1 MSTKREKQLAYSELQ
16 DKMLEEGVRRKK
28 AAKILAVLRH
38 FLGRSDLD
46 GLVALD
52 LGCSTGFIS
61 DELRAA
67 GAQVIGV
74 DIDVPGLA
82 AAHAHF
88 GSSIGFTCADG
99 EKLPMADRSV
109 DVVVFN
115 HIYEHVVDADAVMD
129 EIRRVLKD
137 DGVAYFGFANRLG
150 IVEPHYKLPFLSWL
164 PQGLADRYISKAG
177 KADHY
182 YEKFR
187 ARPGLKRM
195 AAGLN
200 IWDYTYPV
208 LTDSATFQSDDM
220 VPSRLAHAPLAFW
233 KSLAPIL
240 PTFIWVGTRSSAVP
254 AGPQTAVAPRRILSA

>member
-1 MSTKREKQLAYSELQ
+1 MAAERKRQLAYSELQ
-16 DKMLEEGVRRKK
+16 NKMLEEDVRRKK

-38 FLGRSDLD
+38 FLGRDDLA

-61 DELRAA
+61 DELRRA

-82 AAHAHF
+82 AAHERF
-88 GSSIGFTCADG
+88 GSEIGFTCADG
-99 EKLPMADRSV
+99 EQLPLADRSV
-109 DVVVFN
+109 DLIVFN

-137 DGVAYFGFANRLG
+137 DGVAYFGFANKLG

-164 PQGLADRYISKAG
+164 PQGLADRYVARSG
-177 KADHY
+177 RADQY

-187 ARPGLKRM
+187 TRRGLKKM

-208 LTDSATFQSDDM
+208 LTDSARFQSDDM
-220 VPSRLAHAPLAFW
+220 VPARLAHAPVAFW
-233 KSLAPIL
+233 RSLAPIL
-240 PTFIWVGTRSSAVP
+240 PTFIWVGTRSDRRP
-254 AGPQTAVAPRRILSA
+254 AGGTSTVAPERVVSR

>member
-1 MSTKREKQLAYSELQ
+1 MSTTREKQLAYSELQ

-38 FLGRSDLD
+38 FLGRQDLD

-61 DELRAA
+61 DELRNA

-82 AAHAHF
+82 AAHSRF
-88 GSSIGFTCADG
+88 GSAIGFTCADG
-99 EKLPMADRSV
+99 ERLPLPDRSV
-109 DVVVFN
+109 DVIVFN

-137 DGVAYFGFANRLG
+137 DGVAYFGFANKLG
-150 IVEPHYKLPFLSWL
+150 VVEPHYKLPFLSWL

-182 YEKFR
+182 YERFR
-187 ARPGLKRM
+187 TRPGLKRM

-208 LTDSATFQSDDM
+208 LTDSETFQSNDM
-220 VPSRLAHAPLAFW
+220 VPARLANAPLAFW
-233 KSLAPIL
+233 KALAPIQ
-240 PTFIWVGTRSSAVP
+240 PTYIWVGTRSSRAP
-254 AGPQTAVAPRRILSA
+254 AGPATKVAPKRVVSA

>member
-1 MSTKREKQLAYSELQ
+1 MAERSKQLAYSELQ
-16 DKMLEEGVRRKK
+16 DKMLEEGARRKK
-28 AAKILAVLRH
+28 AAKILSVLRH
-38 FLGRSDLD
+38 FLGRTDLAD
-46 GLVALD
+46 LVVLD

-61 DELRAA
+61 DELRRA
-67 GAQVIGV
+67 GASVVGV
-74 DIDVPGLA
+74 DIDVPGLVS
-82 AAHAHF
+82 AHKRF
-88 GSSIGFTCADG
+88 GSGIAFTCADG
-99 EKLPMADRSV
+99 EQLPLADRSV
-109 DVVVFN
+109 DLVVFN

-164 PQGLADRYISKAG
+164 PQNLADRYISRAG

-187 ARPGLKRM
+187 TRAGLKRM

-208 LTDSATFQSDDM
+208 LTDSAMFQSDDM
-220 VPSRLAHAPLAFW
+220 VPARLANAPVGFW
-233 KSLAPIL
+233 KLLAPVL
-240 PTFIWVGTRSSAVP
+240 PTYIWIGTRSSASP
-254 AGPQTAVAPRRILSA
+254 AGPTTSVAPKRVVKA